1 MIDRR
6 VLGKGLD
13 ALIPQKI
20 AVAPKEYTHLP
31 LAKII
36 PGRYQPRQEIG
47 DMELQELMRSI
58 QEKGIVQPIIVRKIN
73 EDNYEI
79 VAGGRRFQAAKS
91 LGLNEIP
98 TIIKDLDDQDAL
110 IFAIVENLQRK
121 DLNPIEEAD
130 AFARLMSEF
139 KFTLDDVA
147 KFLGKDKTT
156 VANTLRLLRLPQPIK
171 DALKKGIISRSQ
183 ARTILAVDKADEQER
198 IFHDI
203 LNEKLTVREIEKRV
217 KKISGKK
224 RANDP
229 FVTEVEEKLQKILG
243 TKVRI
248 FNKRNNRGK
257 IVIEYFTLDDL
268 QRILAK
274 LE

>member
-13 ALIPQKI
+13 ALIPQRI
-20 AVAPKEYTHLP
+20 PAAPKEYTHLP
-31 LAKII
+31 LKNIK
-36 PGRYQPRQEIG
+36 PGRYQPRQEIE
-47 DMELQELMRSI
+47 DSELQELMRSI
-58 QEKGIVQPIIVRKIN
+58 QEKGIVQPIIVRKIAAD
-73 EDNYEI
+73 EYEI

-98 TIIKDLDDQDAL
+98 TIIKELDDRDTL
-110 IFAIVENLQRK
+110 IFAIIENLQRK
-121 DLNPIEEAD
+121 DLNAIEEAD
-130 AFARLMSEF
+130 AFARLMNEF

-156 VANTLRLLRLPQPIK
+156 VANTLRLLKLPQSVK

-183 ARTILAVDKADEQER
+183 ARTILAVDKVEEQER

-217 KKISGKK
+217 KRVSGKK
-224 RANDP
+224 RMVDP
-229 FVTEVEEKLQKILG
+229 FVLEVEEKLQKILG
-243 TKVRI
+243 TKIRI

>member
-13 ALIPQKI
+13 ALIPQRV
-20 AVAPKEYTHLP
+20 ATAPKEYTQ
-31 LAKII
+31 LALNKIK

-47 DMELQELMRSI
+47 DSELQELMQSI
-58 QEKGIVQPIIVRKIN
+58 KEKGIVQPIIVRRIDTD
-73 EDNYEI
+73 EYEI

-98 TIIKDLDDQDAL
+98 TIIKELDDRDTL

-156 VANTLRLLRLPQPIK
+156 VANTLRLLRLPQSIK
-171 DALKKGIISRSQ
+171 DALMKGIISRSQ
-183 ARTILAVDKADEQER
+183 ARTILAVDKAEEQER

-217 KKISGKK
+217 KKASGKK
-224 RANDP
+224 SHLDP
-229 FVTEVEEKLQKILG
+229 FVVEVEEKLQKILG